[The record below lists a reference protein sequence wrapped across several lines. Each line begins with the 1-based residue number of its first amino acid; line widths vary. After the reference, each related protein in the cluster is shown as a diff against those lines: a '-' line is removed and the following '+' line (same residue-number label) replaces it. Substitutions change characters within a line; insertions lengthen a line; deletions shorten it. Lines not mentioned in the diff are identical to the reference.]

1 VSSLEGRPNGVEGRD
16 TWALGFRG
24 LALGLL
30 GVRMKVPVGEYLPDG
45 EFDGDEIELDAR
57 EVSVYEGLHAANV
70 HPGDVYGVILRLYEG
85 PDGYRV
91 HELLWPVVPG
101 RSAVASLYPEEE
113 EGYGTYTE
121 QEARE
126 EWGPYFRDYFES
138 R

>member
-1 VSSLEGRPNGVEGRD
+1 MEGRD

-57 EVSVYEGLHAANV
+57 EVSVYEG
-70 HPGDVYGVILRLYEG
+70 
-85 PDGYRV
+85 YRV

-126 EWGPYFRDYFES
+126 EWGRYFRDYFES